1 MKGSGSTS
9 SRLVALESIVSAS
22 SSGGGPPAIAENTWE
37 KLIGIAWDSQSSQ
50 IDRREVR
57 RQLRSALLESLKD
70 EV

>member
-1 MKGSGSTS
+1 MKGSGSAS
-9 SRLVALESIVSAS
+9 SRLVALESIVAAS
-22 SSGGGPPAIAENTWE
+22 SNGGSPAIAENTWE

-50 IDRREVR
+50 TDRREVR

>member
-9 SRLVALESIVSAS
+9 SRLVALKSIVAAS
-22 SSGGGPPAIAENTWE
+22 SNGGSPVITEDTWE
-37 KLIGIAWDSQSSQ
+37 TLIGIAWDSQSSQ

-57 RQLRSALLESLKD
+57 HQLRSALLESLKD